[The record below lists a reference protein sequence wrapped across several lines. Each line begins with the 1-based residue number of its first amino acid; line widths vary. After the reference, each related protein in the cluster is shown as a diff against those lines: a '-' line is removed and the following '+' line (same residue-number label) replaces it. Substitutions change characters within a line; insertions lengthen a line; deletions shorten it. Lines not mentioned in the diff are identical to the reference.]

1 MKWYPRRSK
10 GGSVCERDYASALV
24 VGEKDEGRFEGKV
37 WGEGEGERGNL
48 REGKWGE
55 GGGKIRW

>member
-1 MKWYPRRSK
+1 MR
-10 GGSVCERDYASALV
+10 ERDYASALV
-24 VGEKDEGRFEGKV
+24 VGRVVGEKNVGRFEGGE

-55 GGGKIRW
+55 GGGGKR

>member
-1 MKWYPRRSK
+1 
-10 GGSVCERDYASALV
+10 VCERDYASALV
-24 VGEKDEGRFEGKV
+24 VGDVFGEEDEGRFEGKV

-55 GGGKIRW
+55 GGGKI